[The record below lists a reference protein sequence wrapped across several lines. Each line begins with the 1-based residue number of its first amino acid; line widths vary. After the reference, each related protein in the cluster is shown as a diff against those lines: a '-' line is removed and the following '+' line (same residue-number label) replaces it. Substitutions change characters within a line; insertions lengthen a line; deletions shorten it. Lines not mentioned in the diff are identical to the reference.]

1 MGISVRRKRG
11 GMSKGKRKY
20 TRIMITKEQEI
31 LLKKYIAYAKIK
43 GHRQQGIIGLRTRI
57 PKLFEF
63 LNEKEILPHEL
74 GVKQA
79 QEFQGWMIET
89 GKQDGGKYSKNSV
102 LAYLAAASALCAYL
116 KQKGILK
123 SNPFKEIRKVRRDRK
138 IPRNLLKE
146 KEMNHLLG
154 ELEKFGEGNLKN
166 RIINYRIHVIAELM
180 YATGLRI
187 SEVAALTPEDMDL
200 QRGTVSVCDGKSGK
214 SRIVFLNDYAREVLR
229 IYVEQ
234 MRDLVFSEWN
244 ERNAG
249 LLFGVQWAWLA
260 RPVNR
265 VLNNTAKKCGYEGF
279 TSHGFRHCLG
289 YHLLRAGCNIR
300 YIQQLLGHAHLKN
313 TEIYTKVEKE
323 DLKQVLDT
331 FHPRKWK
338 RKDNEKTDS

>member
-1 MGISVRRKRG
+1 MGISVRRERG
-11 GMSKGKRKY
+11 GMLKGKRKY
-20 TRIMITKEQEI
+20 TRTMITKEQET
-31 LLKKYIAYAKIK
+31 LLKEYLVYAKIK
-43 GHRQQGIIGLRTRI
+43 GHREQGLIGLRVRI

-63 LNEKEILPHEL
+63 LNEKGISLHEL

-79 QEFQGWMIET
+79 QEFQGWLLET
-89 GKQDGGKYSKNSV
+89 GKQDGRKYSKNSI
-102 LAYLAAASALCAYL
+102 LAYLTAASALCECM

-123 SNPFKEIRKVRRDRK
+123 SNPFKEIRKIRRDKK

-146 KEMNHLLG
+146 KEMNQLLS
-154 ELEKFGEGNLKN
+154 ELGRFGGGNLKN
-166 RIINYRIHVIAELM
+166 RIINYRVHVIAELM

-187 SEVAALTPEDMDL
+187 SEVAALTPGDIDL

-214 SRIVFLNDYAREVLR
+214 SRIVFLNEYAREVLR
-229 IYVEQ
+229 IYIEK

-249 LLFGVQWAWLA
+249 LLFGVQWAWLS

-265 VLNNTAKKCGYEGF
+265 VLNNTAKKLGHEGF
-279 TSHGFRHCLG
+279 TSHGFRHCFG

-313 TEIYTKVEKE
+313 TEIYTKVDKE

-331 FHPRKWK
+331 YHPRKWK
-338 RKDNEKTDS
+338 RTENEKTDS